1 MGSTEGAGKS
11 RPKGHKKP
19 LIRLRDCSKVHDNGT
34 VALSGVSLAIDG
46 GEWVTVTGRSGAGKS
61 TLLGIIGSLDRPT
74 SGTVTVGGQRLDGMT
89 VRELAEFRSTTV
101 GFVFQRYYLLP
112 YLNVLENVTLAQH
125 FCKGEDIAAAKEVLR
140 GLGLGNRLDHLPD
153 QLSGGEQQRVCIARA
168 VINGPR
174 VLLADEPTGNLDR
187 VNSGSVFEALVRLHR
202 EGTTIV
208 LVTHDSALATW
219 GTRVVRLTDGKLVSS
234 DAVKEGTAR
243 RSSSGAKQHVGAGP

>member
-1 MGSTEGAGKS
+1 MGSTKAATKRS
-11 RPKGHKKP
+11 PKGRKES
-19 LIRLRDCSKVHDNGT
+19 LIRLRNCSKVHDNGT
-34 VALSGVSLAIDG
+34 VALGDVSLRIDG
-46 GEWVTVTGRSGAGKS
+46 GEWVTITGPSGAGKS
-61 TLLGIIGSLDRPT
+61 TLLGIIGSLDWPT
-74 SGTVTVGGQRLDGMT
+74 GGTVTVGGNRLDLMG

-125 FCKGEDIAAAKEVLR
+125 FCAGEDVPAATGVLR

-168 VINGPR
+168 VINRPR

-187 VNSGSVFEALVRLHR
+187 VNSRGVFEALAQLHR

-208 LVTHDSALATW
+208 LVTHNNALATW
-219 GTRVVRLTDGKLVSS
+219 GTRVVRLADGKLVSNR
-234 DAVKEGTAR
+234 AVKHG
-243 RSSSGAKQHVGAGP
+243 